1 MLLALHEDRQP
12 QPLNVTQQASVLST
26 TSASPSG
33 FTYRSFRD
41 NLAQRMSQQE
51 VHALRALGEDFFVLV
66 DEIAWSIFETR
77 QADHQLLE
85 LSSQEFLW
93 ETQVFVNR
101 FLRKCVDDPGELPL
115 FCRELRGNLM
125 VEEFQEHF
133 ESLLEQSYQEH
144 FYLPESE
151 SALLV

>member
-1 MLLALHEDRQP
+1 MLLAWHGGKLTQP
-12 QPLNVTQQASVLST
+12 QASQKSSVLST
-26 TSASPSG
+26 ASASLSG

-51 VHALRALGEDFFVLV
+51 VNSLRALGEDFFVLV
-66 DEIAWSIFETR
+66 DEIAWSLFQTR
-77 QADHQLLE
+77 KEDHLLLA

-101 FLRKCVDDPGELPL
+101 FLRNCVDNPRELPL
-115 FCRELRGNLM
+115 FCRELRDSLVND
-125 VEEFQEHF
+125 EFQDHF
-133 ESLLEQSYQEH
+133 EALLEQSYQEH

>member
-1 MLLALHEDRQP
+1 
-12 QPLNVTQQASVLST
+12 VLST
-26 TSASPSG
+26 VSVSPSG

-41 NLAQRMSQQE
+41 NLAQHMSQQE
-51 VHALRALGEDFFVLV
+51 VSALQALGEDFFVLV
-66 DEIAWSIFETR
+66 DEIAWSLFETR
-77 QADHQLLE
+77 QKDHLLLE

-101 FLRKCVDDPGELPL
+101 FLRNCVDNPRELPL
-115 FCRELRGNLM
+115 FCRELRDSLAND
-125 VEEFQEHF
+125 EFQDHF
-133 ESLLEQSYQEH
+133 EALLEQSYQEH